1 MYTTQKKCKMV
12 RERYRGVREDIAYA
26 QEYIKEPA
34 THMHICGN
42 NEGLSL
48 KYSLTCIYLKLA
60 NVLRVRA
67 PNNCPAKSFTNT
79 IKYTSTIMR
88 NPSYIYSGK
97 GSSFAWFIP
106 TSPLYDFYTC
116 IAI

>member
-1 MYTTQKKCKMV
+1 ML
-12 RERYRGVREDIAYA
+12 
-26 QEYIKEPA
+26 YIKEPA

-67 PNNCPAKSFTNT
+67 PNCPAKSFTVNDAFLT
-79 IKYTSTIMR
+79 YVETVLGRLINRHLQERSSKYIIK
-88 NPSYIYSGK
+88 
-97 GSSFAWFIP
+97 
-106 TSPLYDFYTC
+106 
-116 IAI
+116 

>member
-1 MYTTQKKCKMV
+1 ML
-12 RERYRGVREDIAYA
+12 
-26 QEYIKEPA
+26 YIKEPA

-67 PNNCPAKSFTNT
+67 PNCPSQWNENGGVLSSEQALSISSISSYSFH
-79 IKYTSTIMR
+79 
-88 NPSYIYSGK
+88 
-97 GSSFAWFIP
+97 SS
-106 TSPLYDFYTC
+106 
-116 IAI
+116 

>member
-1 MYTTQKKCKMV
+1 ML
-12 RERYRGVREDIAYA
+12 
-26 QEYIKEPA
+26 YIKEPA

-67 PNNCPAKSFTNT
+67 PNCPAKSFTK
-79 IKYTSTIMR
+79 IYTRNQKHESTFWQLLLLL
-88 NPSYIYSGK
+88 SLF
-97 GSSFAWFIP
+97 SFTTQKIIRR
-106 TSPLYDFYTC
+106 SEERRKLR
-116 IAI
+116 